1 VVIGEHMTN
10 IKIAVGD
17 LPELDFE
24 RIMEIISRHVK
35 GQGLDLLDED
45 DCFLDGFPNVNLSF
59 DVKLASPVQL
69 KLDEYGY
76 SSDYNI

>member
-1 VVIGEHMTN
+1 MTN

-24 RIMEIISRHVK
+24 RIMEIVSRHVK

-59 DVKLASPVQL
+59 DVLLASPVQL

>member
-1 VVIGEHMTN
+1 MTMTN
-10 IKIAVGD
+10 IKIAVGS

-24 RIMEIISRHVK
+24 RLMEIVSRHVK

-45 DCFLDGFPNVNLSF
+45 DCFMDGFPHINLSF
-59 DVKLASPVQL
+59 DVELASTVQL

-76 SSDYNI
+76 SSDYDMWE

>member
-1 VVIGEHMTN
+1 MTN
-10 IKIAVGD
+10 IKIAVGS

-24 RIMEIISRHVK
+24 RITEIVARHVK
-35 GQGLDLLDED
+35 HQGLDLLDED
-45 DCFLDGFPNVNLSF
+45 ECWIDGFPHINLSF
-59 DVKLASPVQL
+59 DVELPSNPQL